1 MEDVLKV
8 AAYGIY
14 LVPVIVALVAALVG
28 MGIPKGA
35 APALALILGVA
46 AGFVY
51 VAPHDPREAALVGIS
66 LGLMSIG
73 GHSGTKNTYEAL
85 AHKK

>member
-35 APALALILGVA
+35 APAR
-46 AGFVY
+46 
-51 VAPHDPREAALVGIS
+51 H
-66 LGLMSIG
+66 
-73 GHSGTKNTYEAL
+73 TYYPI
-85 AHKK
+85 